1 MARGSAAAQTPLSGG
16 ATPAEFEARSL
27 TYGDLVGQLVSEF
40 DPRTAQTVATPTVEA
55 PHDVFHT
62 VSVACGYVGLLA
74 GFAVAAG
81 GIFLLL

>member
-1 MARGSAAAQTPLSGG
+1 MARGSAAAQIPLSTG
-16 ATPAEFEARSL
+16 TVPAEFEARSL
-27 TYGDLVGQLVSEF
+27 TYGDLVGQLVTEF
-40 DPRTAQTVATPTVEA
+40 DPRTAQPAAAPIVEA

-74 GFAVAAG
+74 GFAAAAG